1 MSKPSSEEGSYT
13 NTQTRRRLEMGKKN
27 LALYTVTIVALSMVI
42 WPLVAAKPDT
52 RLNGDVFIELQDD
65 FVQFPGC
72 VDPCPCS
79 FVGTVSGDIEGV
91 FYVHLVEAWFPAEN
105 KIEHFTEY
113 WYIDTGT
120 GYIQGE
126 NKGKWTFSNFKWVAN
141 GEVTGASEDY
151 EHLIG
156 SRWQYSGTT
165 NNPFVDDPVV
175 GYGKFHITHNK

>member
-1 MSKPSSEEGSYT
+1 
-13 NTQTRRRLEMGKKN
+13 MGKKN
-27 LALYTVTIVALSMVI
+27 LTLYAVTIVALSMI
-42 WPLVAAKPDT
+42 ISPLIAAKPDT

-113 WYIDTGT
+113 WYIETDA

-126 NKGKWTFSNFKWVAN
+126 NKGKWTFSNFKWIAN
-141 GEVTGASEDY
+141 GEVTDASEEY